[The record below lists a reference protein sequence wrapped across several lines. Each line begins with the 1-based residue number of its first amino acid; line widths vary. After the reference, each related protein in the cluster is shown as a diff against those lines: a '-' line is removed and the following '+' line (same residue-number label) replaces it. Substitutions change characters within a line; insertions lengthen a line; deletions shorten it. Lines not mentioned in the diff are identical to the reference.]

1 LKELKGVTWFK
12 LASEEEG
19 ETVTKCQNFWRKIVP
34 RGREGFPTKF
44 FWILSIS
51 SNAIVVIVTAIMA
64 YACDPVLPE
73 TKSRN
78 TRFRII
84 DISLLY
90 LQITSKIL
98 IKRFFVENGLRQ
110 LLIQILH

>member
-1 LKELKGVTWFK
+1 MKELKGVTWFK
-12 LASEEEG
+12 PASEDEG
-19 ETVTKCQNFWRKIVP
+19 ETATKCQNFWRKIVP
-34 RGREGFPTKF
+34 RGREGFATKF

-90 LQITSKIL
+90 LQLTSKIL

-110 LLIQILH
+110 LLI